1 MGFGGEEGDEDVAGH
16 LGGDVPAVV
25 THQQETAG
33 PLEADGGGT
42 GFHGVLHQVEH
53 HLGEHLCVGLHHRA
67 FRYVCFPCQC
77 GAGGLDLAHKGMEV
91 HGCADG
97 LLLLGELAVVL
108 HEGEEVLRHVV
119 DGEDALLVVRGR
131 SGGIFE
137 QQLADAKA
145 AAKKLHE
152 ETMAHAEDLYNKTKV
167 KTDNMLQATMVECNK
182 LRDEAKA
189 YAEELRRTAQV
200 ETDKLRLAN
209 EEMCKK
215 RSNIATVDANKLLDD
230 ARNEAGKM
238 MLEANTKYRKIVGD
252 AEEKSRKIIFDA
264 ENRVSIAEQSYE
276 NQVKKCMLYCKN
288 MQHLLETQLELVK
301 NFTKQA
307 DE

>member
-1 MGFGGEEGDEDVAGH
+1 MLTPEDLKKKTFSKGFRGYETAEVDKFMQDLIKEYNYLYLDNLQQKETIERVSSKLEYYQQMESTMQSTLTVA
-16 LGGDVPAVV
+16 
-25 THQQETAG
+25 QETA
-33 PLEADGGGT
+33 
-42 GFHGVLHQVEH
+42 
-53 HLGEHLCVGLHHRA
+53 
-67 FRYVCFPCQC
+67 
-77 GAGGLDLAHKGMEV
+77 
-91 HGCADG
+91 
-97 LLLLGELAVVL
+97 
-108 HEGEEVLRHVV
+108 EEVKAAS
-119 DGEDALLVVRGR
+119 EKKAALLEQETAVKC
-131 SGGIFE
+131 E
-137 QQLADAKA
+137 QQLADAKE